1 MTLTLHPDPQLAVL
15 IGAPHQNEVAMHNDL
30 AAMYAALRR
39 RALLAAE
46 ILCLEGPLD
55 THLLRTFLAAISQR
69 IATWPQGA
77 LFLYVTGH
85 GFFTGEQVAEARVG
99 IELQPAAQ
107 LSSDYHLFW
116 DEILETLAVPPHVK
130 LMLLPDH

>member
-1 MTLTLHPDPQLAVL
+1 MTLTLHPEPQLAVL

-39 RALLAAE
+39 RALSAAE

-55 THLLRTFLAAISQR
+55 AHLVRTFLAAISRR
-69 IATWPQGA
+69 IATWQQGT

-85 GFFTGEQVAEARVG
+85 GFFTGENVTEARVG

-107 LSSDYHLFW
+107 LSSEVHLFW
-116 DEILETLAVPPHVK
+116 DEILATLAVPVQVK
-130 LMLLPDH
+130 LILLPDH